1 MRDFI
6 VFSWNLQVF
15 GAERAQNN
23 HMYVAEKVAEAIR
36 LINGWKTKPFIG
48 FFLEVMGAKSS
59 AKKTLGLLLNSIDD
73 KLVANGKL
81 EGQVI
86 GCDASDN
93 KEEHIIVISRGMN
106 VEFSTLDVRGVIDK
120 YVIEDVVKA
129 CLNLELINAA
139 KKSKK
144 SQSEGSLISIS
155 IKTQDGQDANVV
167 RSSRVSKPN
176 PWLFGPPSGSP
187 STFNTLIEKSEFDLA
202 MSSITNTTKEHLSL
216 IKNMFIN
223 AKYNERRKDIITA
236 AALREGS
243 KLKADEVTAL
253 VVKNLDDG
261 ASAYYSSPKI
271 QDAMKFCRDPS
282 WYRNG
287 VICRCSALMGGA
299 DIRIAAIHAPGPKF
313 SNVPEVPRSIKEAA
327 FGKNIDILIGDFN
340 VRSALGDGDF
350 VDCAKSWNTGT
361 TISKSVMAFGESKWD
376 RILLRAQS
384 GLTCLTA
391 DPLLPGFGKGKDKDT
406 IKELSDHGLV
416 IGYITRAANNV
427 SAFFR
432 LGDDINPLTKR
443 KGEDIDEGEFRSDS
457 DRDAEQ
463 SSMMTSHIKKPPG
476 PGDRKMIFVAKK
488 TENPSGGKGKPS
500 AEVIVAMS
508 IKKKGAPGG
517 TGQ

>member
-23 HMYVAEKVAEAIR
+23 HMYVAEKVAEAIK
-36 LINGWKTKPFIG
+36 LIDGWKTKPFIG

-59 AKKTLGLLLNSIDD
+59 AKKTLELLMKSIEDT
-73 KLVANGKL
+73 LAVNGKL
-81 EGQVI
+81 IGKVV

-93 KEEHIIVISRGMN
+93 KEEHIIVISHRMT
-106 VEFSTLDVRGVIDK
+106 VEFSTLDVRSVIDK

-129 CLNLELINAA
+129 CLNLELINEA
-139 KKSKK
+139 KKNSK
-144 SQSEGSLISIS
+144 SPSMGSLIPIS
-155 IKTQDGQDANVV
+155 IKTQDGQVANVV
-167 RSSRVSKPN
+167 RSSRTSKPN
-176 PWLFGPPSGSP
+176 PWLFGPPSGTP
-187 STFNTLIEKSEFDLA
+187 STFDTLTKESEFDFTL
-202 MSSITNTTKEHLSL
+202 SSMTNTTKDHLGL

-223 AKYNERRKDIITA
+223 AKYSDRRKEIIA
-236 AALREGS
+236 AAATREGS
-243 KLKADEVTAL
+243 SLSADAVIEL
-253 VVKNLDDG
+253 VVKNLGDG
-261 ASAYYSSPKI
+261 TNAYYSSPKI

-287 VICRCSALMGGA
+287 VICRCSALIGGA

-327 FGKNIDILIGDFN
+327 AGKNIDILIGDFN
-340 VRSALGDGDF
+340 VRSALGDADF

-361 TISKSVMAFGESKWD
+361 TISKSIMAFGESKWD
-376 RILLRAQS
+376 RILLRTQS

-391 DPLLPGFGKGKDKDT
+391 DPLLPGFGKGKEKDT

-416 IGYITRAANNV
+416 IGYITRAASNV

-443 KGEDIDEGEFRSDS
+443 KGHDIDEDELRSDTDS
-457 DRDAEQ
+457 DAEQ
-463 SSMMTSHIKKPPG
+463 SSMMTSHTRKPPG
-476 PGDRKMIFVAKK
+476 PDDRKKIFVAKK
-488 TENPSGGKGKPS
+488 TESLSGGKGKPS
-500 AEVIVAMS
+500 ADVIVAMS
-508 IKKKGAPGG
+508 VKKKGAPGG